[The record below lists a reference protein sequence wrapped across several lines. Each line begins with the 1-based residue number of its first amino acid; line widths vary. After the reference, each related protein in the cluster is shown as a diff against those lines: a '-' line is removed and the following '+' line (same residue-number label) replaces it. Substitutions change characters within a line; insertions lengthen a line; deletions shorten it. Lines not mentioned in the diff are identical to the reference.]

1 MERQLLEIEAEIEAN
16 NERIGAMDNHMKNVE
31 HEVKVVQVSVCTSR
45 LSRSWIL
52 VCHNNM
58 TRPHGSCSTG

>member
-31 HEVKVVQVSVCTSR
+31 HEVKVVQVSVYPACG
-45 LSRSWIL
+45 SW
-52 VCHNNM
+52 CA
-58 TRPHGSCSTG
+58 TT